1 MNTKKEI
8 HIVIKAFIREHI
20 KIAIVYLV
28 FCFIFAILFK
38 LQSVPIDVVLYA
50 AEVCGFLGIVCI
62 SYEFYHV
69 YKKHIELVSM
79 KNQISFNIDNLPE
92 CGTLIE
98 EHYQSA
104 LKDLYAHMKK
114 LESDFLAESKDMVDY
129 YTLWAHQIKTPITA
143 MSLILQAE
151 KESLATAQMK
161 QELFKIEQY
170 VAMVMQ
176 YLRMGS
182 MNSDLILSEYSLER
196 IVKQVVKK
204 YAMVFIYNKIT
215 LQLEPI
221 DVKVVTDEKWLSFV
235 IEQLLSNALKYTK
248 EGTIKIYMKKDA
260 AKILVIEDSGIGI
273 SQEDL
278 PRVFEQGFTGYNG
291 RMDKKASG
299 LGLYLCKK
307 IMDNLSHKIKIA
319 SEEGAGTKVF
329 LNLYAEK
336 IRVE

>member
-1 MNTKKEI
+1 MNTKKEV
-8 HIVIKAFIREHI
+8 HIVIKAFVREHI
-20 KIAIVYLV
+20 KIVMVYLV
-28 FCFIFAILFK
+28 FCFIFGILFK

-50 AEVCGFLGIVCI
+50 AEVCGFLGILCLI
-62 SYEFYHV
+62 YEFYKAC
-69 YKKHIELVSM
+69 KKHFELASL
-79 KNQISFNIDNLPE
+79 KNRISFNIANLPE
-92 CGTLIE
+92 CSTLIE
-98 EHYQSA
+98 GDYQSA
-104 LKDLYAHMKK
+104 LEDLYAHMKEM
-114 LESDFLAESKDMVDY
+114 ESKFLTESKDMVDY

-143 MSLILQAE
+143 MSLILQAQE
-151 KESLATAQMK
+151 ESTATAQMK

-170 VAMVMQ
+170 VEMVMQ

-182 MNSDLILSEYSLER
+182 MNSDLMLSEYSLER

-204 YAMVFIYNKIT
+204 YAMMFIYNKIT
-215 LQLEPI
+215 LQLEAI

-248 EGTIKIYMKKDA
+248 EGSIKIYMKKDA
-260 AKILVIEDSGIGI
+260 AKILVIEDTGIGI
-273 SQEDL
+273 SREDL

-307 IMDNLSHKIKIA
+307 VMDNLSHKIDIQ
-319 SEEGAGTKVF
+319 SEEGVGTKVF

>member
-1 MNTKKEI
+1 MNTKHEI
-8 HIVIKAFIREHI
+8 NIVAKAFIKENI
-20 KIAIVYLV
+20 KIVVVYLV
-28 FCFIFAILFK
+28 FCLIFGILFK
-38 LQSVPIDVVLYA
+38 LQAVPIDVVVYA
-50 AEVCGFLGIVCI
+50 AEVCGFLGILCFI
-62 SYEFYHV
+62 YEFYKAC
-69 YKKHIELVSM
+69 KKHFELVSL

-92 CGTLIE
+92 CRTLME
-98 EHYQSA
+98 SDYQSS
-104 LKDLYAHMKK
+104 LKDLYVHMKK
-114 LESDFLAESKDMVDY
+114 MESKLLTESKDMIDY

-143 MSLILQAE
+143 MSLILQSE
-151 KESLATAQMK
+151 ENTATAQMK

-170 VAMVMQ
+170 VEMVMQ

-182 MNSDLILSEYSLER
+182 MNSDLLLAEYSLEK
-196 IVKQVVKK
+196 IIKQVVKK
-204 YAMVFIYNKIT
+204 YAMVFIFNKIT
-215 LQLEPI
+215 LQLDPI
-221 DVKVVTDEKWLSFV
+221 DVKVVTDEKWLGFV

-248 EGTIKIYMKKDA
+248 EGTIKIYMKKET

-307 IMDNLSHKIKIA
+307 VMDNLSHKIKIE
-319 SEEGAGTKVF
+319 SEEGVGTKVL